1 MRIDRK
7 SNNKQMGIALI
18 INLIALVIVVLLFFV
33 ANRKLDRGIQEK
45 LEFTSSLQVAIR
57 VASDTIERLECE
69 LKEEK
74 SISERQ
80 AKDGVQLTDQVF
92 ELKETLRE
100 KDKEIKYYRNIS
112 DSQSRQI
119 CDLLRV
125 VRDLKEAAK
134 SVPDTN
140 HLSDDAI
147 ESCGTDSHEAITI

>member
-1 MRIDRK
+1 MKIDQK
-7 SNNKQMGIALI
+7 SNNKQMAIALV
-18 INLIALVIVVLLFFV
+18 INLIALVVVVLLFFV

-80 AKDGVQLTDQVF
+80 AKDGVQLIDEVF
-92 ELKETLRE
+92 ELKEKLRE
-100 KDKEIKYYRNIS
+100 KDKEIKSYRKIS

-119 CDLLRV
+119 CDLLRE
-125 VRDLKEAAK
+125 VRDLKAA
-134 SVPDTN
+134 SRSAPETN
-140 HLSDDAI
+140 HLSDDSI
-147 ESCGTDSHEAITI
+147 ESCDTDSYEESHT

>member
-1 MRIDRK
+1 MA
-7 SNNKQMGIALI
+7 IALV
-18 INLIALVIVVLLFFV
+18 INLIALVVVVLLFFV

-80 AKDGVQLTDQVF
+80 AKDGVQLIDEVF
-92 ELKETLRE
+92 DLKEKLME
-100 KDKEIKYYRNIS
+100 KDKEIKSYRKIS

-119 CDLLRV
+119 CDLLRE
-125 VRDLKEAAK
+125 VRDLKAADK
-134 SVPDTN
+134 SAPETN
-140 HLSDDAI
+140 HLSDDSI
-147 ESCGTDSHEAITI
+147 EICDTDSYEESHT